1 MDVNGVK
8 VFDFDMKWRENDAGC
23 KEYALQRRIF
33 SFYRFE

>member
-8 VFDFDMKWRENDAGC
+8 VIKIDMKWRVNDAGC

-33 SFYRFE
+33 SFYRFK